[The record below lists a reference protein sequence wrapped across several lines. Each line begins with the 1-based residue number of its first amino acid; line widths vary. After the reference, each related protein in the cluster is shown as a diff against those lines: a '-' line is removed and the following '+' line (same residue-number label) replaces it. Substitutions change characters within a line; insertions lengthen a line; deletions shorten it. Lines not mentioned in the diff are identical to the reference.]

1 MKTVTFI
8 TDDDLQKQ
16 FKIRCISSNIEMK
29 VFLNSCLEKAVKD
42 DDFFQSILDYLT
54 TDNVKEK

>member
-1 MKTVTFI
+1 MKAVTFI

-29 VFLNSCLEKAVKD
+29 VFLNACLEKAVTD
-42 DDFFQSILDYLT
+42 DKFFQSILDYST
-54 TDNVKEK
+54 SNNVKEK